1 AAVRDALPLLR
12 HLIAIDDGSGEDTSA
27 IGSVAYEEALAGG
40 SPERDF
46 AERSDDDIYILYTG
60 GTTGMPKG
68 VVWRQ
73 EDVLCVLG
81 GLVNF
86 DSGVRVADEWEFAN
100 AAAAAEANA
109 GLGIVIAPLMH
120 GAAQRGTLNGLLNG
134 RPT

>member
-1 AAVRDALPLLR
+1 M
-12 HLIAIDDGSGEDTSA
+12 SG
-27 IGSVAYEEALAGG
+27 IGSIDYEDALAGQ

-46 AERSDDDIYILYTG
+46 GPRSDDDIYILYTG

-86 DSGVRVADEWEFAN
+86 DTGVRVHDEWEFAK
-100 AAAAAEANA
+100 AAAEA
-109 GLGIVIAPLMH
+109 
-120 GAAQRGTLNGLLNG
+120 
-134 RPT
+134 PTTSASASSSRR